1 MRSPLTVTATYV
13 KRRRRWRVLIRP
25 AGGRRISRAV
35 ATEREAIDLVRYFN
49 RLGLAGLDVSG
60 ALGQAT
66 TRAASPAP
74 TCPPIREALLA
85 FLAHQVEV
93 GEIRASTAAAYRNRL
108 AVWAY
113 PLIGDVPWDR
123 VSREQIGAI
132 LLKIRAA
139 KKSRASG
146 VP

>member
-1 MRSPLTVTATYV
+1 MGVRS
-13 KRRRRWRVLIRP
+13 RW
-25 AGGRRISRAV
+25 
-35 ATEREAIDLVRYFN
+35 
-49 RLGLAGLDVSG
+49 LGLAGLDVSG

-66 TRAASPAP
+66 TLAASPAP
-74 TCPPIREALLA
+74 TCPPIREALPA

-93 GEIRASTAAAYRNRL
+93 GEIRASTASAYRNRL

-139 KKSRASG
+139 KKSMAVLEGIRCPLTRFYQWQANVNG
-146 VP
+146 YRGA

>member
-1 MRSPLTVTATYV
+1 MADWRRPSSSSASPRPRHPRPTVS
-13 KRRRRWRVLIRP
+13 L
-25 AGGRRISRAV
+25 
-35 ATEREAIDLVRYFN
+35 L
-49 RLGLAGLDVSG
+49 
-60 ALGQAT
+60 AT
-66 TRAASPAP
+66 TLAASPAP
-74 TCPPIREALLA
+74 TCPPIREALPA

-93 GEIRASTAAAYRNRL
+93 GEIRASTASAYRNRL

-123 VSREQIGAI
+123 VTREQIGAI

-139 KKSRASG
+139 KKSMAVLEASG